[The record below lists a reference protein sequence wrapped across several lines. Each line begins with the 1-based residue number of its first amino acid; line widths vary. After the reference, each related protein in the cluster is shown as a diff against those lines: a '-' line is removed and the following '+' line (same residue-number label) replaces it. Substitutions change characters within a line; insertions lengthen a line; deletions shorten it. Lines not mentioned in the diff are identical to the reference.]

1 MEVPFHC
8 EFRDFDVVWTR
19 NSYYN
24 VAATCGAC
32 LSTTLGCEGQNGSEG
47 PDSEPLGGV
56 QPIRDGLQPSP
67 GSVVDSSNLDGLSSE
82 NTSVLSPT

>member
-1 MEVPFHC
+1 M
-8 EFRDFDVVWTR
+8 DVRTNCLMLVSGHFTR
-19 NSYYN
+19 TAS
-24 VAATCGAC
+24 
-32 LSTTLGCEGQNGSEG
+32 SGSG